1 VIRTIGVIG
10 GGQLGRMFALDAKRM
25 GYDVITLDPQ
35 PRSPC
40 GQIADEQIVA
50 SYDDLQAIE
59 RLGARTDIVT
69 YEFENIAIES
79 VRRLEDRGYAVSP
92 SSGVLRITQ
101 DRVSEKRFAR
111 DCGARVVDFS
121 EVKSDEDIRGW
132 SGGYPAVLKTVSGG
146 YDGKGQWRVE
156 TIDAAIAARAQAG
169 GARLIL
175 EQWIPFECEISV
187 VCTRS
192 AAGQIVTYPPSE
204 NEHDAGILSL
214 SIVPARVDASIAR
227 RARSV
232 AERLAQALDIVGTFC
247 VEFFV
252 AGGEVI
258 VNEIAPRPHNSGHY
272 TIDATPCS
280 QYEQHVRAIC
290 ALPLSPPFL
299 LRNAIMVNIL
309 GAGTGNQL
317 QGVDELLNDPS
328 IVLHVYG
335 KKHASRRRKMGH
347 FTMLIDG
354 PVGEEEIARAKAARE
369 SLYWS
374 ADDEVAHHEDNRHLK
389 NALHRG

>member
-50 SYDDLQAIE
+50 SYDDLDAIE
-59 RLGARTDIVT
+59 RLGARSDVVT

-79 VRRLEDRGYAVSP
+79 VRRLEARGYAVAP
-92 SSGVLRITQ
+92 SSRVLAITQ
-101 DRVSEKRFAR
+101 DRIAEKTFAR
-111 DCGARVVDFS
+111 ECGAPVADFFAVAS
-121 EVKSDEDIRGW
+121 EDDIRAAGARI
-132 SGGYPAVLKTVSGG
+132 GYPAVIKTRSGG
-146 YDGKGQWRVE
+146 YDGKGQWRAVDE
-156 TIDAAIAARAQAG
+156 KAALTARQEAG
-169 GARLIL
+169 GAGLI
-175 EQWIPFECEISV
+175 FEKWVAFEREISV

-192 AAGQIVTYPPSE
+192 ARGEIVSYPPAE
-204 NEHDAGILSL
+204 NEHDAGILAL
-214 SIVPARVDASIAR
+214 SIAPARVAPELAQEAR
-227 RARSV
+227 QIT
-232 AERLAQALDIVGTFC
+232 ERIAQALEIVGTFC

-252 AGGEVI
+252 TGTSLL

-290 ALPLSPPFL
+290 GLPLSLPAL
-299 LRNAIMVNIL
+299 LRNAVMVNIL

-317 QGVDELLNDPS
+317 EGVDELLKDPS

-335 KKHASRRRKMGH
+335 KRHAPERRKMGH

-354 PVGEEEIARAKAARE
+354 PVTERDIARARAARALLHWE
-369 SLYWS
+369 EADIS
-374 ADDEVAHHEDNRHLK
+374 ATA
-389 NALHRG
+389 

>member
-50 SYDDLQAIE
+50 PYDDFDAIE
-59 RLGARTDIVT
+59 RLGARTDVVT

-79 VRRLEDRGYAVSP
+79 VRRLETRGYAVAP
-92 SSGVLRITQ
+92 SSRVLQITQ
-101 DRVSEKRFAR
+101 DRIAEKTFAR
-111 DCGARVVDFS
+111 DCGAPVAEFA
-121 EVKSDEDIRGW
+121 EVSTPDGVRSAGERI
-132 SGGYPAVLKTVSGG
+132 GYPSVLKTVSGG
-146 YDGKGQWRVE
+146 YDGKGQWRVTDE
-156 TIDAAIAARAQAG
+156 RGALAALAEAG
-169 GARLIL
+169 GSRLIFERL
-175 EQWIPFECEISV
+175 IPFEREISV
-187 VCTRS
+187 ICTRS
-192 AAGQIVTYPPSE
+192 ARGEIVSYPPAE

-214 SIVPARVDASIAR
+214 SLVPARVSSSIATKAR
-227 RARSV
+227 EITEQIARAL
-232 AERLAQALDIVGTFC
+232 EIVGTFC

-252 AGGEVI
+252 AEGDLL

-272 TIDATPCS
+272 TIDATRCS

-290 ALPLSPPFL
+290 GLPLSPPEL
-299 LRNAIMVNIL
+299 MRNAIMVNIL
-309 GAGTGNQL
+309 GTGTGNQL
-317 QGVDELLNDPS
+317 QGVEKLLKDPS

-335 KKHASRRRKMGH
+335 KRHAPNRRKMGH

-354 PVGEEEIARAKAARE
+354 PITDRDIARAKEARALLHWE
-369 SLYWS
+369 ETDLS
-374 ADDEVAHHEDNRHLK
+374 ATA
-389 NALHRG
+389 

>member
-50 SYDDLQAIE
+50 PYDDFDAIE
-59 RLGARTDIVT
+59 RLGARTDVVT

-79 VRRLEDRGYAVSP
+79 VRRLETRGYAVAP
-92 SSGVLRITQ
+92 SSRVLQITQ
-101 DRVSEKRFAR
+101 DRIAEKTFAR
-111 DCGARVVDFS
+111 DCGAPVAEFA
-121 EVKSDEDIRGW
+121 EVSSPGDIRSAGERI
-132 SGGYPAVLKTVSGG
+132 GYPAVLKTVSGG
-146 YDGKGQWRVE
+146 YDGKGQWRVTGE
-156 TIDAAIAARAQAG
+156 SEALAALAAAG
-169 GARLIL
+169 GSRLIFERL
-175 EQWIPFECEISV
+175 IPFEREISV
-187 VCTRS
+187 ICTRS
-192 AAGQIVTYPPSE
+192 ARGEIVSYPPAE

-214 SIVPARVDASIAR
+214 SLVPARVSPALAHKAREVTERIAG
-227 RARSV
+227 
-232 AERLAQALDIVGTFC
+232 ALEIVGTFC

-252 AGGEVI
+252 AEGDLL

-272 TIDATPCS
+272 TIDATRCS

-290 ALPLSPPFL
+290 GLPLSPPEL
-299 LRNAIMVNIL
+299 IRNAIMVNIL

-317 QGVDELLNDPS
+317 QGVEQLLKDPS

-335 KKHASRRRKMGH
+335 KRHAPNRRKMGH

-354 PVGEEEIARAKAARE
+354 PVTDRDIARARAARALLHWE
-369 SLYWS
+369 ETDLS
-374 ADDEVAHHEDNRHLK
+374 ATA
-389 NALHRG
+389 